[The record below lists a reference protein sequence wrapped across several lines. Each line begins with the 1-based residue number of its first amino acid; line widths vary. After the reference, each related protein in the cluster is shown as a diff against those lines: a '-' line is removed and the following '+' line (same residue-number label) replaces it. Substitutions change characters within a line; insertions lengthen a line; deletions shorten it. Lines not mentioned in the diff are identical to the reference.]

1 MINLKGKRALVCGG
15 TSGIGKS
22 TVDSLVENGADV
34 VVLSRSASG
43 DNTISC
49 DLEDL
54 DTLRELV
61 TKEIEE
67 NGNFH
72 ILVNNSGG
80 PPSGPIIEAQSNEL
94 RKGISQARSSFSY
107 FSSAA
112 FGRHEIIKLWKN
124 NKYYFHLS
132 QRTDSKYWTLE
143 YS

>member
-54 DTLRELV
+54 DALRAVSYTHLTLP
-61 TKEIEE
+61 T
-67 NGNFH
+67 
-72 ILVNNSGG
+72 
-80 PPSGPIIEAQSNEL
+80 
-94 RKGISQARSSFSY
+94 ISRV
-107 FSSAA
+107 
-112 FGRHEIIKLWKN
+112 
-124 NKYYFHLS
+124 
-132 QRTDSKYWTLE
+132 
-143 YS
+143 